1 MFGMLQ
7 ERLMP
12 IFSAT
17 SARRM
22 GRAGL
27 HLACMIAL
35 AGLAIQ
41 LALGMILNL
50 YIAIPADDA
59 RISFLREVETA
70 PAVLTVHA
78 LVALLLLATAGIMLL
93 RAIAL
98 RDTAVITIVAAGL
111 VALLGAFASG
121 ELYVRDDK
129 TGASLSMAILTSVA
143 LLCYVGLQAI
153 ISRQRP
159 RAQVPQA
166 QVPQAR
172 EGQAQVPQAQVPQAR
187 EPQAPAPQAPQA
199 REGRR

>member
-17 SARRM
+17 NARRM

-27 HLACMIAL
+27 RQVCVIAL
-35 AGLAIQ
+35 TGLVIQ

-50 YIAIPADDA
+50 YVAIPAADS
-59 RISFLREVETA
+59 RVSFLREVETA
-70 PAVLTVHA
+70 PAVLTAHA

-98 RDTAVITIVAAGL
+98 RDMPVIALVAAGL
-111 VALLGAFASG
+111 AALLGAFASG
-121 ELYVRDDK
+121 ELFVRSDK
-129 TGASLSMAILTSVA
+129 SSASLSMAILTSIA

-153 ISRQRP
+153 IFRQRP
-159 RAQVPQA
+159 QAHEAQAQEAQAQA
-166 QVPQAR
+166 QVPRAR
-172 EGQAQVPQAQVPQAR
+172 EPQAR
-187 EPQAPAPQAPQA
+187 EPQA